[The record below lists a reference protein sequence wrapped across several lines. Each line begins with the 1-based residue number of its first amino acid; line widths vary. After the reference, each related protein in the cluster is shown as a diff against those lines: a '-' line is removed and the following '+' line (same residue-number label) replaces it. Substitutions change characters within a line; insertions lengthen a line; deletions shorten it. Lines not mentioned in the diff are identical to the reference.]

1 MTVYELGNKL
11 NQMYNTPNEGKVA
24 MIHLFGIMYA
34 REIINAQL
42 TAVDVIRASG
52 LNESYKTEIQKGMNL
67 ANYVEVKE
75 QYRKKFQ

>member
-52 LNESYKTEIQKGMNL
+52 LNE
-67 ANYVEVKE
+67 
-75 QYRKKFQ
+75 